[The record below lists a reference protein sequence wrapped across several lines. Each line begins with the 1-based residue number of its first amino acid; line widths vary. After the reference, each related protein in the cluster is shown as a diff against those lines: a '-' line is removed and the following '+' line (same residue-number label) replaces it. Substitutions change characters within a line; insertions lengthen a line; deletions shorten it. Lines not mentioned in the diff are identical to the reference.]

1 MMKIKSR
8 PVVLW
13 SSLVIFTLIVCGWFY
28 YETRVASQKSI
39 EPINLGM
46 SYEEVESLV
55 SVKDKTPQT
64 YLSST
69 GSSLLVR
76 FEDDVDGQPRVSVIS
91 EVCDYDF
98 EEMQS
103 LMGVPC
109 WGNGKWIELVE
120 FRSNDFDYVCSDTNP
135 DLSMYVVRERGV
147 SYVLK
152 HDEII
157 LLNVISTDPLSPNG
171 ITDEF
176 TTSCY

>member
-1 MMKIKSR
+1 MTLKSR
-8 PVVLW
+8 SVVWW
-13 SSLVIFTLIVCGWFY
+13 SSLVILTLIVCGWFY
-28 YETRVASQKSI
+28 YETRIAPQKSI
-39 EPINLGM
+39 KPIHLGM
-46 SYEEVESLV
+46 SYEEVESFV

-76 FEDDVDGQPRVSVIS
+76 FEDDEGGQPRVSVIS

-98 EEMQS
+98 EEIQS

-109 WGNGKWIELVE
+109 WGNGKWIEMVE
-120 FRSNDFDYVCSDTNP
+120 FRTAEWEFLCSDVNP
-135 DLSMYVVRERGV
+135 NLSMYVVRKRGV

-157 LLNVISTDPLSPNG
+157 LLNVISTDASSPNG

>member
-8 PVVLW
+8 SVVWW
-13 SSLVIFTLIVCGWFY
+13 SSLVILTLAVGGWFY
-28 YETRVASQKSI
+28 YEARIAPQKSI
-39 EPINLGM
+39 EPIHLGM

-55 SVKDKTPQT
+55 FIKDKTPQT
-64 YLSST
+64 HLSSR
-69 GSSLLVR
+69 GSSLRLR
-76 FEDDVDGQPRVSVIS
+76 FEDNKYGQPRVSVIS

-98 EEMQS
+98 EEIQS

-109 WGNGKWIELVE
+109 WGNGKWIELVV
-120 FRSNDFDYVCSDTNP
+120 FRGDDFDYICSDTSP

-157 LLNVISTDPLSPNG
+157 LLNVISTDPSSPNG
-171 ITDEF
+171 ITDGF
-176 TTSCY
+176 TDGC